1 MTTQDRIKNWI
12 DRVSQPD
19 GLMEREDMCFLM
31 VQARHLLEESF
42 KIEEYK
48 VVEFYSDWMVHTKLD
63 KSEVSVSILRDIT
76 KVIAKNW
83 NPTSGYTV
91 NEVSKVIGLFKL
103 RTELIKLF
111 KEYSLPTA
119 IFEIEENWRNL
130 AGFLTYFLLNKPVSF
145 PKEKPIK
152 KTKLRRIWEEMIA
165 FEKPTNFWI
174 ESLSIISMNN
184 VPHWCVEL
192 GGDKKTTRIVGLLT
206 LEKE

>member
-1 MTTQDRIKNWI
+1 MIR
-12 DRVSQPD
+12 
-19 GLMEREDMCFLM
+19 
-31 VQARHLLEESF
+31 
-42 KIEEYK
+42 
-48 VVEFYSDWMVHTKLD
+48 
-63 KSEVSVSILRDIT
+63 
-76 KVIAKNW
+76 
-83 NPTSGYTV
+83 
-91 NEVSKVIGLFKL
+91 LFKL

-111 KEYSLPTA
+111 KEYSLPTE
-119 IFEIEENWRNL
+119 IFEIEENWKNL